1 MGEEAGQ
8 DHRPTHGVVVVKTDY
23 FFHVFSIK
31 IFLIRCLDENENMF
45 NSPCLL
51 FSFISTDIII
61 WAKISA
67 DIKYCMCDS
76 RAVTCDHQN
85 Q

>member
-1 MGEEAGQ
+1 MKM
-8 DHRPTHGVVVVKTDY
+8 KT
-23 FFHVFSIK
+23 
-31 IFLIRCLDENENMF
+31 CLTVLAF
-45 NSPCLL
+45 L

-67 DIKYCMCDS
+67 DIKYCMGDS
-76 RAVTCDHQN
+76 RAVTYDHRN